1 MWLVP
6 VRPPLGFDDTGVIT
20 PHLGMGGALSPKA
33 KEKAHIHH
41 MYFRVDLDI
50 DGFSTDVFEVFDHA
64 SLNDPGGDGWTLVAD
79 QGKTLR

>member
-1 MWLVP
+1 MTAVP
-6 VRPPLGFDDTGVIT
+6 APAVLAIASVPPYKPSV
-20 PHLGMGGALSPKA
+20 
-33 KEKAHIHH
+33 AHVHH

-50 DGFSTDVFEVFDHA
+50 DGQYPHDVFEVFDHA